1 MPQIINLSPIG
12 EVLPGDSL
20 PIFDESN
27 GDTRRVS
34 VGQLSTYMENTLS
47 LPDNAADIDYDP
59 AGTGAVQRTVQSKLR
74 DVVSVKDFADNL
86 STAISAIGAAKTTL
100 VIDSAVTVA
109 ATLTVPSNISL
120 RFESTG
126 MITLTSGARL
136 FINGSVQANRLQ
148 QIFSCSLFT
157 NPITASIN
165 GNALTVTAVTTNTVA
180 PGQIVLGSGLR
191 AGLQIFQEYGTT
203 GVGTYALCGYNGV
216 VASQSMTLV
225 SSPVIFAAGVVEEV
239 YPTWFGAVLD
249 GVTDCTVAMN
259 LAAYSHTWGGKIKLP
274 AGGYVVTGTTVLY
287 PGMIVEGDG
296 ATGKYSGSPP
306 PSQVSTVS
314 TVFVSADNIAA
325 FVISDRGNLVQIKNV
340 VFSTKNPPY
349 LSAGDYAPFG
359 TGRKAIVYD
368 GHAPQGAFD
377 GVIECCFFF
386 GFYQAILVNDSWAGT
401 GDGYAPTNY
410 FWSGVTVNATSIV
423 QGVAY
428 EIATVGTT
436 NWAAITGT
444 VLSGTTGTVG
454 CRFLPNATA
463 PTGTGTAHQMPRY
476 YDWQVNPLQIRNCQF
491 IGNSYSVIFNTTNAD
506 CVRILDCIFYMPS
519 NSSGVHL
526 NRCGLIKLDS
536 CFAFGATL
544 TNTEFVKMVGVGAE
558 SLDMV
563 TLDFCQAESCAHF
576 LVYSS
581 GSGVSVPPQINVK
594 NCTHQLA
601 ADIYLGSPCEYNS
614 TNNHIMSDIYVDSA
628 NVRVNSINDKYQW
641 KNFTSGPTWGISVVS
656 GDSNSIYTYLP
667 GQQASSSV
675 SGPII
680 NGSAYYTLTG
690 TSNPSGS
697 VTPTRIGQMFLNTAT
712 NVFYLSTGLLNTN
725 WVAIN

>member
-34 VGQLSTYMENTLS
+34 VGQMQTYMQNNLNM
-47 LPDNAADIDYDP
+47 PDNSDEVSFLQ
-59 AGTGAVQRTVQSKLR
+59 AGTGAVARTVQSKLR
-74 DVVSVKDFADNL
+74 DVVSVSDFSGNIV
-86 STAISAIGAAKTTL
+86 TAISAIGAAKTTL
-100 VIDSAVTVA
+100 YVDVAVTVS
-109 ATLTVPSNISL
+109 TNLTVPSNVTL
-120 RFESTG
+120 QFENSG
-126 MITLTSGARL
+126 LITLTGGARL
-136 FINGSVQANRLQ
+136 FINGAVRANRLQ

-165 GNALTVTAVTTNTVA
+165 GNGLVVTAVTTNTIA
-180 PGQIVLGSGLR
+180 PGQIVIGAGLR
-191 AGLQIFQEYGTT
+191 TGLQIFQEYGTT

-225 SSPVIFAAGVVEEV
+225 SSPVIFGAGVVEEV
-239 YPTWFGAVLD
+239 YPTWFGAIPD
-249 GVTDCTVAMN
+249 GVTDCSVAMN
-259 LAAYSHTWGGKIKLP
+259 LASYSHTWGGKIKLP

-314 TVFVSADNIAA
+314 TIFVSADNVAA
-325 FVISDRGNLVQIKNV
+325 FVISDRCNLVEIKNV

-349 LSAGDYAPFG
+349 LSSGDYAPFG

-377 GVIECCFFF
+377 GAIENCLFF
-386 GFYQAILVNDSWAGT
+386 GFYQAILVNDSWAYV
-401 GDGYAPTNY
+401 GDGYAPSTY
-410 FWSGVTVNATSIV
+410 YWSGVTVNATSIT

-454 CRFLPNATA
+454 CRFLPNATT
-463 PTGTGTAHQMPRY
+463 PTGTGTAHQMPKY
-476 YDWQVNPLQIRNCQF
+476 YDWQVNPLQIRKCQF

-506 CVRILDCIFYMPS
+506 CVRILDCVFYQPS

-526 NRCGLIKLDS
+526 GRCGLIKLDS

-544 TNTEFVKMVGVGAE
+544 TNTDFIKMVGVGPE

-563 TLDFCQAESCAHF
+563 TIDFCQAESCAHF
-576 LVYSS
+576 LAYDA
-581 GSGVSVPPQINVK
+581 GSGTGLPVQINVK
-594 NCTHQLA
+594 NSTHQIA

-614 TNNHIMSDIYVDSA
+614 TNNHIMSEIYVDSV

-641 KNFTSGPTWGISVVS
+641 KNFTSGPTWGVSVIS

-667 GQQASSSV
+667 GQQPSSSV

-690 TSNPSGS
+690 TSAPSGS
-697 VTPTRIGQMFLNTAT
+697 VTPTRIGQMFLNTST
-712 NVFYLSTGLLNTN
+712 NIFYLSTGLLNTN